1 MKMEFKKLG
10 RTGINVSTI
19 SLGTVE
25 IGLDYGISPDGQ
37 AARPLESQSAR
48 LLHRA
53 LDLGVNFIDTARA
66 YGESEAIIGRALK
79 GRRHEFVVC
88 SKVLVQAGG
97 PAETL
102 REKVTESLHTS
113 LRALATDSIDIMMI
127 HSAPLE
133 ILEWPG
139 LIGILEDLRRSGKF
153 RWIGASVYGEDAA
166 LYAIR
171 SGHFECLQVAFSALD
186 RRPERHIWEEAS
198 RHDVGIVARSVLLKG
213 VLTPRYRYLP
223 DHLSELRVAVRELE
237 DVAKAAGMSLPE
249 LAYRYVLSNALPH
262 TALVGASNIDEL
274 ESAVCFAQA
283 GVLPGDMVS
292 RIHALRPLDE
302 HYLNPATW
310 GVG

>member
-1 MKMEFKKLG
+1 MEYKRLG

-25 IGLDYGISPDGQ
+25 IGLDYGIGPDGQ
-37 AARPLESQSAR
+37 AQRPPESESAR

-79 GRRHEFVVC
+79 GRRHEYVLC
-88 SKVLVQAGG
+88 SKALVCAGE
-97 PAETL
+97 PAVTL
-102 REKVTESLHTS
+102 RDKVTESVNTS

-133 ILEWPG
+133 ILERDD
-139 LIGILEDLRRSGKF
+139 LAGILEDLRHEGKF

-166 LYAIR
+166 LHAIR
-171 SGHFECLQVAFSALD
+171 SGRFDCLQVACSALD
-186 RRPERHIWEEAS
+186 RRPERHVWEEAS

-223 DHLSELRVAVRELE
+223 DHLSALRVAAGGLE
-237 DVAKAAGMSLPE
+237 DVAKLAGVSLQE
-249 LAYRYVLSNALPH
+249 LAYRYVLSGPLPH

-274 ESAVCFAQA
+274 ESALCFARA
-283 GVLPGDMVS
+283 GALPDETVE
-292 RIHALRPLDE
+292 RVRALSLVGE
-302 HYLNPATW
+302 QYLNPATW